1 MLEQPEITLAP
12 GAYESD
18 RDIAEQFRVALAT
31 SPLPTTWQ
39 LLRQS
44 GKIVLRAPDSEGGYE
59 LAAGFTEGA
68 IARRLRTARRTDPLP
83 RAIGMHRRQIN
94 HVIDATAGLGRDAMV
109 LAQLGCAVTAIERVP
124 ALCFLLQVAA
134 KECDA
139 AIEVLCAEAEP
150 WLRQQSVA
158 ADRPEVVYLDPMFA
172 ATGKA
177 QVKKEMQACR
187 ALAGAPTDAHDL
199 LTAAREVA
207 QDRVVV
213 KRHPRH
219 EPLANDV
226 SFEVKS
232 DRVRFD
238 VYLSA

>member
-1 MLEQPEITLAP
+1 
-12 GAYESD
+12 
-18 RDIAEQFRVALAT
+18 
-31 SPLPTTWQ
+31 
-39 LLRQS
+39 
-44 GKIVLRAPDSEGGYE
+44 
-59 LAAGFTEGA
+59 
-68 IARRLRTARRTDPLP
+68 
-83 RAIGMHRRQIN
+83 MHRRQIN

-139 AIEVLCAEAEP
+139 AIKVLCAEAEP
-150 WLRQQSVA
+150 WLREHNVA
-158 ADRPEVVYLDPMFA
+158 AGRPEVVYLDPMFA
-172 ATGKA
+172 AIGKA

-187 ALAGAPTDAHDL
+187 ALAGAPTDAHAL

-219 EPLANDV
+219 EPLASDV

-238 VYLSA
+238 VYLPA